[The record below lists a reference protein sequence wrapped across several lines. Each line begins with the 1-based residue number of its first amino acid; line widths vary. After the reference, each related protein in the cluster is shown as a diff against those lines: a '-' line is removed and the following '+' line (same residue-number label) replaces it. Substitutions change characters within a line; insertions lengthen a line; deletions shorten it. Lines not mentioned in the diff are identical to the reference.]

1 MGAFWQR
8 ITQLNIAEG
17 DLSYMNETC
26 NSILTKNNTLIE
38 IDRGWEG
45 IPESLVINLILC
57 IVSNRICFVF
67 DTYIIVGFRLL
78 DYFLSS

>member
-1 MGAFWQR
+1 MTSNKISAFWQR

-57 IVSNRICFVF
+57 IVKQKVTVLFQRF
-67 DTYIIVGFRLL
+67 Y
-78 DYFLSS
+78 